1 MSDVRGLVDYLE
13 DFIAQ
18 NTVQGDTGVT
28 LDLLP
33 EEYQALADFLF
44 QGMIVWMLG
53 VERARWNRRRHT
65 LVEITPAEQLEPDDD
80 DETVSETN
88 DGSNN
93 VIIWRAL

>member
-18 NTVQGDTGVT
+18 NTIQGDTGVA
-28 LDLLP
+28 LDLSP

-44 QGMIVWMLG
+44 KGMVTWMLG
-53 VERARWNRRRHT
+53 VERARWCRRRT
-65 LVEITPAEQLEPDDD
+65 LVEVTRAEQPEPHG
-80 DETVSETN
+80 EAASEAN

>member
-18 NTVQGDTGVT
+18 NTVQGDLGVA
-28 LDLLP
+28 LDLAP

-44 QGMIVWMLG
+44 RGMVVWMLG
-53 VERARWNRRRHT
+53 VERARWISRRRT
-65 LVEITPAEQLEPDDD
+65 LVEVPPANQLGPEDDAA
-80 DETVSETN
+80 SEAT
-88 DGSNN
+88 DRSN